1 VPTFEGTHFLAL
13 GFARRGRVS
22 VRRDMRRDQGIDG
35 ERGQLACVR
44 LALDRSGER
53 ADQRIAH
60 FGAADHRADDFAQR
74 LLTVAVGRRV
84 DDRGGVAFRERAVQ
98 VRAQVVGRA
107 DVTKCNRYWSLGAL
121 RQMPLV
127 RMIGN
132 AGLTFL
138 VKVAS
143 GYWNIF
149 DPANGFVAIR
159 TKALE
164 RLPLAKLPKRYFF
177 ESGFLIELGIQRAV
191 VLDVPMT
198 ARYGE
203 EHSSLKP
210 HRVLF
215 EFPPRLFV
223 GFVRRLFWRYFVHDF
238 SAVSVFTLTGLPLF
252 VGGVSFGTWEYVT
265 FSAHDRV
272 ATAGEVMLAAMPIIL
287 GVQLLLQAI
296 ALDVA
301 SVPKDPVS
309 PPLRRAD
316 TGSGRTR

>member
-1 VPTFEGTHFLAL
+1 MDG
-13 GFARRGRVS
+13 
-22 VRRDMRRDQGIDG
+22 DDQMDPAYL
-35 ERGQLACVR
+35 QSL
-44 LALDRSGER
+44 
-53 ADQRIAH
+53 
-60 FGAADHRADDFAQR
+60 
-74 LLTVAVGRRV
+74 
-84 DDRGGVAFRERAVQ
+84 VQ
-98 VRAQVVGRA
+98 PLIEGRA

-159 TKALE
+159 TRALE

-316 TGSGRTR
+316 TGAGRTR